1 MSNRFISFSLN
12 AFYYGGNTSRILIG
26 PNLIVCFYWD
36 KFSHAFAISKTFRH
50 VLKSHRLT
58 RHIETLL
65 QFHISAGISLEC
77 SNFNALDKCCKLHFQ
92 RDYPFNCFNFV
103 YVFTPLAVSNAGL
116 TELTEYLTVFIYF
129 CFYSVLKHYV

>member
-1 MSNRFISFSLN
+1 MSNSFIFFSLN

-26 PNLIVCFYWD
+26 PNFIVCFYWD

-65 QFHISAGISLEC
+65 QFHISAGISQEC

-103 YVFTPLAVSNAGL
+103 YVFTLWLCQMLVLQSWQNIWL
-116 TELTEYLTVFIYF
+116 CSYIFVFILY
-129 CFYSVLKHYV
+129 